1 MSGQAQQL
9 QQMMAMFRV
18 GEGEAQAAPAA
29 APARQPAKAARKAAR
44 KVREESHATGLGLDD
59 AEFVRF

>member
-18 GEGEAQAAPAA
+18 GEGEAQAAPA
-29 APARQPAKAARKAAR
+29 PARQPAKAARKAA
-44 KVREESHATGLGLDD
+44 KKPREESLPAMGLDN
-59 AEFVRF
+59 AEFVRY